1 MRQFALTGGF
11 GTGKSTVGR
20 MFEDLGIP
28 RIDADSLTHEVTAPD
43 RTAWRQIVS
52 AFGEDV
58 LLGDRN
64 LDRHKLAEIVFNN
77 PAQRKRLEAI
87 IHPKVK
93 ETMHE
98 RIEALRRQ
106 GHSRVILE
114 IPLLFEAGWDREE
127 PLDAIIVVTTD
138 EQTQIKRAK
147 QKFGLD
153 EKAIKARIAAQQPLD
168 TKAKKATF
176 VVDNGGDVSKTKA
189 QVDEIFKKL
198 PS

>member
-98 RIEALRRQ
+98 RIEALHRQ

>member
-114 IPLLFEAGWDREE
+114 IPLLFEAGD
-127 PLDAIIVVTTD
+127 VTSAEHGFKHFGRHHRGYNRRTD
-138 EQTQIKRAK
+138 SNQTGQ
-147 QKFGLD
+147 
-153 EKAIKARIAAQQPLD
+153 
-168 TKAKKATF
+168 T
-176 VVDNGGDVSKTKA
+176 
-189 QVDEIFKKL
+189 EIWTR
-198 PS
+198 